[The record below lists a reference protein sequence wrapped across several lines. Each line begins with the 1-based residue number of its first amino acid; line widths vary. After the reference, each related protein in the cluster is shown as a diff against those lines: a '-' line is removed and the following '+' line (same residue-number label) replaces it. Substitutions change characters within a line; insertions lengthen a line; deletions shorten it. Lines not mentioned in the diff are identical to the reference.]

1 MEILDNLKENA
12 SDFKDNAQK
21 YIDTSLDYYKLKA
34 FKASVEATSV
44 AVRYVIAAFFGAMVL
59 LFFSVAAALAI
70 GKWADEMWVG
80 FASVGAFY
88 IGFTLVLYTLRR
100 QIIGQ
105 FVFKKYRQIFYP
117 DADEAKL

>member
-1 MEILDNLKENA
+1 MEILDNLRENA
-12 SDFKDNAQK
+12 GDFKENAQK
-21 YIDTSLDYYKLKA
+21 YIDTSLEFYKLKA
-34 FKASVEATSV
+34 FKTSVETTS
-44 AVRYVIAAFFGAMVL
+44 AMIRYVIAAFFAAMVL
-59 LFFSVAAALAI
+59 LFLSMAAAFAI
-70 GKWADEMWVG
+70 GEQTGEMWVG

>member
-34 FKASVEATSV
+34 FKTSVETTSV

-59 LFFSVAAALAI
+59 LFFSVAAAVAI
-70 GKWADEMWVG
+70 GKRTGEMWVG

-100 QIIGQ
+100 QIIEQ

-117 DADEAKL
+117 DADETKV